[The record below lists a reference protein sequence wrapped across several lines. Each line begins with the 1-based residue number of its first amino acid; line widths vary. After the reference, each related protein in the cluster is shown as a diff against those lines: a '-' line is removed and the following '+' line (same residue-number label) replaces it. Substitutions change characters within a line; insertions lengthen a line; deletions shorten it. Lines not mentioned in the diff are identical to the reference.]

1 MAGPAHDAG
10 VLRLTETGR
19 VALRTKARGSLKR
32 DPREK
37 KTKRAGTGP
46 GQCSAGAACGLRNR
60 RLALP
65 GGPRRPPARR
75 LPRHAA
81 WPAPPGAPTRRSSR
95 GGRKAPRCRRL
106 PSVGGLGGAHL
117 HPPAL
122 SAGSM
127 ALFWPRDELSSH
139 SAALRPESR
148 SGPAGH
154 GSVPFWGLPPTCFS
168 HRVFSLNKFLKS
180 PKVFK

>member
-19 VALRTKARGSLKR
+19 VALRTEASGSLKR

-75 LPRHAA
+75 LPGTRRGQLCPGRPPDALPGEDGRLLAAAVFPPWAGSAGLIFTCRLLAPGA
-81 WPAPPGAPTRRSSR
+81 WPCFGPEMNRAVTRLLCGLRAGQSLRVMDRFLFGDFLLLVFHIECSR
-95 GGRKAPRCRRL
+95 
-106 PSVGGLGGAHL
+106 
-117 HPPAL
+117 
-122 SAGSM
+122 
-127 ALFWPRDELSSH
+127 
-139 SAALRPESR
+139 
-148 SGPAGH
+148 
-154 GSVPFWGLPPTCFS
+154 
-168 HRVFSLNKFLKS
+168 
-180 PKVFK
+180 

>member
-1 MAGPAHDAG
+1 MAGLAHDAG
-10 VLRLTETGR
+10 VLRLTETGW
-19 VALRTKARGSLKR
+19 VVLRTEANGSLKR

-46 GQCSAGAACGLRNR
+46 GQCSAGAACC
-60 RLALP
+60 
-65 GGPRRPPARR
+65 PA
-75 LPRHAA
+75 A
-81 WPAPPGAPTRRSSR
+81 R
-95 GGRKAPRCRRL
+95 GGRPHGGSRARGVASSARGARPTLFQGRTEGSSLPPSSLRGRARRGSSS
-106 PSVGGLGGAHL
+106 P
-117 HPPAL
+117 
-122 SAGSM
+122 AGSM

>member
-19 VALRTKARGSLKR
+19 VALRTEARGSLKR

-46 GQCSAGAACGLRNR
+46 GQCSAGAACCP
-60 RLALP
+60 AEP
-65 GGPRRPPARR
+65 SPCAARRPEAAARTEAPRARGVASSARGARPTLFQGRTEGSSLPPSSLRGRARR
-75 LPRHAA
+75 
-81 WPAPPGAPTRRSSR
+81 GSSS
-95 GGRKAPRCRRL
+95 P
-106 PSVGGLGGAHL
+106 
-117 HPPAL
+117 
-122 SAGSM
+122 AGSM